1 MATQTLYALF
11 QTVSDSERAIG
22 ALVDHGIPADHIGII
37 ARRPAEQ
44 LESERVRNVYTRISE
59 TDVNSLDEPVATYVS
74 RPEAIPPAALSSTI
88 TPTST
93 VDTPDNVETVGK
105 QGITTTTP
113 EDAAAGAAVG
123 TGVGLVTGLLAA
135 AAALMVPG
143 VGLILGGGA
152 LAAAIGAAVATTAA
166 GAAVGGV
173 TGYLRD
179 MGMPE
184 QAAERVADRLREGD
198 YLISVE
204 VETTRY
210 DEIHQLLLKYNAAG
224 IDTEGLAAG
233 VPIQQAW
240 ANDAALQD
248 YAVNGPAYTN
258 TVVDTAD
265 GPTIVSEPV
274 VPRDATLANG
284 GLLPANPAGTQLV
297 TTEPAGPLTVPYDS
311 RIPVVTT
318 DLADEAAA
326 SDEAIAA
333 SRRHAQV

>member
-11 QTVSDSERAIG
+11 QTITDAERAIG
-22 ALVDHGIPADHIGII
+22 ALVDHGIPAANVGIL

-44 LESERVRNVYTRISE
+44 LESDRVRNVYTRVSE
-59 TDVNSLDEPVATYVS
+59 TDGASVDEPVAAYVS
-74 RPEAIPPAALSSTI
+74 RPGAPPPAAMASTI

-93 VDTPDNVETVGK
+93 ADTAENVETVGK

-123 TGVGLVTGLLAA
+123 TGFGLVTGLLAA
-135 AAALMVPG
+135 AAALMIPG
-143 VGLILGGGA
+143 VGLVLGGGA
-152 LAAAIGAAVATTAA
+152 LAAAVGAAVATTAA

-184 QAAERVADRLREGD
+184 QAATRVADRLTEGD
-198 YLISVE
+198 YLISVA
-204 VETTRY
+204 VDTTQY
-210 DEIHQLLLKYNAAG
+210 DDIHQLLLKYNAAG

-233 VPIQQAW
+233 EPIRQAW
-240 ANDAALQD
+240 ANDAALQEYVD
-248 YAVNGPAYTN
+248 RGPEYEDV
-258 TVVDTAD
+258 TVAPAPVAISQ
-265 GPTIVSEPV
+265 PVAISEPV
-274 VPRDATLANG
+274 AVEDPTLANG
-284 GLLPANPAGTQLV
+284 GLLPADPAGTTIT

-318 DLADEAAA
+318 DLADEA
-326 SDEAIAA
+326 EARDRDIVAKT
-333 SRRHAQV
+333 R